1 MDLEKTQKILKQK
14 MADKEFDTYA
24 IVVHK
29 GEKEWFLHSDN
40 ADKDTYFDV
49 ASMGK
54 ILVTSTLALKAVDEK
69 KLSLG
74 DTLDM
79 FFKKVPSPV
88 ENITVKQLLTHTSGI
103 VRCEISDK
111 SVKEGN
117 DAIAVYIMNNP
128 LAFNPGESGQYSC
141 NGMILLGFILEKI
154 YNMPLE
160 KIFEEKIKKTLNYT
174 RSKFNIAVNEPNSAI
189 CYRSENVDG
198 FSSPWD
204 DENIRIL
211 QTSSGSGGQFFSISD
226 IKKFADA
233 VIKKSEL
240 LYSKEIFE
248 QAEKNY
254 VMSEELEG
262 RGLGWLYVNE
272 KYYQKGKLFPVGSF
286 GHTGFTGMSMFFN
299 RNLDMYVIM
308 LTNATR
314 FSAKKHNFKTLDYEG
329 DTCRIRVDLH
339 NAIFEDLT
347 DFGLI

>member
-1 MDLEKTQKILKQK
+1 MKLSKTEKILGEKVK
-14 MADKEFDTYA
+14 NKEFDTYA
-24 IVVHK
+24 VLVHK
-29 GEKEWFLHSDN
+29 NGEECFLHSDN
-40 ADKDTYFDV
+40 ADMDTYFDV

-54 ILVTSTLALKAVDEK
+54 VLVTSPLILKAVDEK
-69 KLSLG
+69 KLSLD

-79 FFKKVPSPV
+79 FFKNVPTGR
-88 ENITVKQLLTHTSGI
+88 EKITVKQLLTHTSGI
-103 VRCEISDK
+103 VRCEISTE
-111 SVKEGN
+111 SVEKGN
-117 DAIAVYIMNNP
+117 DAVAEYIMNNP
-128 LAFNPGESGQYSC
+128 LAYKPGEKSQYSC

-154 YNMPLE
+154 YGMPLE
-160 KIFEEKIKKTLNYT
+160 KIFEEKIKNPFGYT

-211 QTSSGSGGQFFSISD
+211 QTSSGSGGQFFSIGD
-226 IKKFADA
+226 IKKFADV
-233 VIKKSEL
+233 VINKSKL
-240 LYSKEIFE
+240 LYSEEIFE
-248 QAEKNY
+248 KAEKNY
-254 VMSEELEG
+254 VTEEFEG
-262 RGLGWLYVNE
+262 RGLGWLYVDD

-299 RNLDMYVIM
+299 RAMDMYVVM

-329 DTCRIRVDLH
+329 DTCRNRVDLH

-347 DFGLI
+347 DLELI